1 MGQYF
6 RVGNQTVTFEEL
18 KTLRP
23 QDIKKIEDDAEIA
36 NEKRLEN
43 IRQGLGIKQ
52 PQNITLD
59 VTPAGIAARKAAIEA
74 EEARIAAET
83 KAVDLELGTAGGF
96 LNEGEQPETPAKK
109 TKEQKAEERRIK
121 AEEKKQK
128 AEAAA

>member
-23 QDIKKIEDDAEIA
+23 QDIQKIEEDAERA

-59 VTPAGIAARKAAIEA
+59 VTPAGIAARKVAIEA

-83 KAVDLELGTAGGF
+83 KAVDLELGTAGSF
-96 LNEGEQPETPAKK
+96 LGEGEPPEAPVKK
-109 TKEQKAEERRIK
+109 TREQKAEEKRLK